1 MATTTKSKTTEET
14 ATKKA
19 ADEVADTA
27 DRVSNIAVGDLKEVS
42 ADMEEAAD
50 RARDLNQDFIEVTK
64 HLGNVTLDAGE
75 KNLHTLLDFQRK
87 AAEAT
92 QMDAVTA
99 MTDAQIKVVSDMANV
114 YTQTMRDFL
123 K

>member
-1 MATTTKSKTTEET
+1 MTLSTLSRPFAPPGLPGEYHLTQAGELQPT
-14 ATKKA
+14 
-19 ADEVADTA
+19 
-27 DRVSNIAVGDLKEVS
+27 RGPVS
-42 ADMEEAAD
+42 D